1 MMPVGSEG
9 CGNEEGDM
17 LQHVAHNYVT
27 WRNVVASW
35 RRGMH
40 KSLKIQRQWHKK
52 ITSEIPQLCRSI
64 PCKVRLGGARCGRI
78 IV

>member
-1 MMPVGSEG
+1 MMPDGSEG
-9 CGNEEGDM
+9 NNNEEGDM

-35 RRGMH
+35 GRGMH

-52 ITSEIPQLCRSI
+52 IT
-64 PCKVRLGGARCGRI
+64 
-78 IV
+78 